1 MRARGRKLCKLVMQ
15 LVGTGLKLRTPKFH
29 VFLENVVLLLW
40 ATIPAS
46 SLSSLLQLTLDSKL
60 KPCSSVHET
69 G

>member
-46 SLSSLLQLTLDSKL
+46 SLSSLLQLTPDSKL